1 MTALR
6 NIAAIFG
13 KEWRHYFGSPIAWV
27 ALFVWTMLFGVFF
40 YFSFSFFLEQSMR
53 IAQMPKVETIIIQGG
68 GDTWG
73 GIGEPTICVA
83 APAVLNAIYKAT
95 GKRYRSAPLKNHGL
109 ELV

>member
-53 IAQMPKVETIIIQGG
+53 IAQQGMEYREQMQVVVAEHHRC
-68 GDTWG
+68 GD
-73 GIGEPTICVA
+73 E
-83 APAVLNAIYKAT
+83 
-95 GKRYRSAPLKNHGL
+95 SACHA
-109 ELV
+109 